1 MAADGLQMGSVR
13 RALPIVLAFVAGA
26 ACSWWII
33 RPAASTVGR
42 VTTVREERLSA
53 SDTARADVAAA
64 ITRAAGIPPDAAT
77 LPKPAPGAGQ
87 KRALRRAIDEL
98 ERNPPVI
105 DGGETDE
112 ETRAAVATGVRAAL
126 LGEGEQP

>member
-1 MAADGLQMGSVR
+1 MAGGLQVARMR
-13 RALPIVLAFVAGA
+13 RVLPIALAFVVGA
-26 ACSWWII
+26 ACSWWIV
-33 RPAASTVGR
+33 RPSATTVGR
-42 VTTVREERLSA
+42 GTTVRDERASA
-53 SDTARADVAAA
+53 ADAARADVAAA
-64 ITRAAGIPPDAAT
+64 IARAAGVPPDAAT